1 MKVIDKIY
9 LENQEEGS
17 DKFYRLTLTEAPSGY
32 IVDAQWGRRGTN
44 GQEGTKYAGPDL
56 DAARKVYDKV
66 VAEKRAKG
74 YKAVVD

>member
-32 IVDAQWGRRGTN
+32 IVDAQWGR
-44 GQEGTKYAGPDL
+44 ASGP
-56 DAARKVYDKV
+56 V
-66 VAEKRAKG
+66 
-74 YKAVVD
+74 